1 MIRLLATA
9 SLAVLAL
16 AACTPEAA
24 TPDPATVHAEGEGAV
39 QPAMAGDM
47 PGDFQ
52 LSYKQESEN
61 YNVTSEIDPAILA
74 FDPVLANQLWKDA
87 KQALDELGQQADSD
101 KAEADKMAA
110 ETGDPSWF
118 MGYTLDFTYKAG
130 AMLDDVIGVT
140 ETVATFT
147 GGAHPNYFLG
157 GFNYR
162 KGKTEPLP
170 LSAFVADE
178 PAFHELVVKAL
189 VAEKLQR
196 GYEVAETASIES
208 GLREILVPSPEV
220 PDVYAGRFVLEKST
234 EAGKAG
240 GISVL
245 FSPYDV
251 GSYAEGAYTVTLTA
265 AELTPVLN
273 ETWAGRFGGEPV
285 VEEEEPVR
293 EEQ

>member
-1 MIRLLATA
+1 MNRLLASA
-9 SLAVLAL
+9 SLAVLTL

-24 TPDPATVHAEGEGAV
+24 TPDPATVTAEGDDTV

-52 LSYKQESEN
+52 LSYELQSEN
-61 YNVTSEIDPAILA
+61 YAVTSEIDPAILA

-87 KQALDELGQQADSD
+87 KQALDSLAQQAGED
-101 KAEADKMAA
+101 KVAADTMAA

-118 MGYTLDFTYKAG
+118 MGYTLDFSYKAG
-130 AMLDDVIGVT
+130 AVLDDVIGVT
-140 ETVATFT
+140 ESVGTYT

-162 KGKTEPLP
+162 KGETEPLP
-170 LSAFVADE
+170 LSTFIADE
-178 PAFHELVVKAL
+178 TAFHEQVIRGL
-189 VAEKLQR
+189 VAQKLER
-196 GYEVAETASIES
+196 GIEVSETAAIEA
-208 GLREILVPSPEV
+208 GLREILVPTEEV
-220 PDVYAGRFVLEKST
+220 PDVFAGRFVLEAST

-265 AELTPVLN
+265 AELAPLLN

-285 VEEEEPVR
+285 VGEEAPVTEE
-293 EEQ
+293 